1 MNVVFSN
8 IRQGLFLS
16 YQLNITLVTYIQF
29 YLIHLT
35 MNEMHF
41 EKSAYNNNQIMG
53 LSKKTTDNTSTF
65 LILLYWFK
73 ITESIVIV
81 IHVLTILL

>member
-35 MNEMHF
+35 MNKMHF

-53 LSKKTTDNTSTF
+53 LSKKMTDNTSTF